1 MAIEPEYL
9 EQMLR
14 YLALSQKHVTKE
26 VSEESSRIYENLRG
40 HQLPPAHEFLELM
53 EEILNS
59 SRVRIMQEGEKTGAE
74 TILDRIYA
82 ELENKRRVSA
92 GRLRDIIDSVEE

>member
-14 YLALSQKHVTKE
+14 YLALSQKPVTKE
-26 VSEESSRIYENLRG
+26 RSEESRRIYGNLRNY
-40 HQLPPAHEFLELM
+40 QLPPAHEFLELM
-53 EEILNS
+53 EESLDS
-59 SRVRIMQEGEKTGAE
+59 SRVRIVQEGEKTGAE
-74 TILDRIYA
+74 SILDRIYA
-82 ELENKRRVSA
+82 ELENKKRVSA